1 MELDGAP
8 QRAFEVEGSEVVVL
22 NPDGRVARQKVPED
36 INPMNFRHVLAAVDV
51 YWNDK
56 GQMPTPSQAR
66 TLWPT
71 IPLKLFQTVF
81 ATPEFREALE
91 RRGISANGDLG
102 LTDKQATALSL
113 LTNPGDARSTTAKLK
128 DIGVSYSTFQNWMRQ
143 PLFSRM
149 YRERT
154 ERTLEDIVPAAIM
167 ALSTNIEAGNQ
178 RAIEFGL
185 KMSGRY
191 DPDAI
196 EVQNARTIVLTLV
209 EAIEKHAPKE
219 VREAILGELD
229 GIMRA
234 TRVTHAMKEIG

>member
-36 INPMNFRHVLAAVDV
+36 ISPMHFRHVLAAVDV
-51 YWNDK
+51 YWNDR
-56 GQMPTPSQAR
+56 GQIPTPSQAR

-71 IPLKLFQTVF
+71 IPLKLFQTIF
-81 ATPEFREALE
+81 ATVEFKEALE
-91 RRGISANGDLG
+91 RRGISFAGGAG
-102 LTDKQATALSL
+102 LSEKQATALAI

-128 DIGVSYSTFQNWMRQ
+128 DLGVSYATFQNWMRQ

-154 ERTLEDIVPAAIM
+154 ERVLEDIVPAAIVGL
-167 ALSTNIEAGNQ
+167 ATNVESGNQ
-178 RAIEFGL
+178 RSIEFAL
-185 KMSGRY
+185 KMSGRF
-191 DPDAI
+191 DPDAV
-196 EVQNARTIVLTLV
+196 EVQNARQIVLTLV
-209 EAIEKHAPKE
+209 EAIEKHAPKD

-234 TRVTHAMKEIG
+234 TRVQHALKEIG